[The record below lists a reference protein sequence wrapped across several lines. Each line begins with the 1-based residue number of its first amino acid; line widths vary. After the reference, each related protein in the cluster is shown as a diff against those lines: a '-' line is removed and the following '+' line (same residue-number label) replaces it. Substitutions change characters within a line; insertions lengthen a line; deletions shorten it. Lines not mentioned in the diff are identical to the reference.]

1 MAIKCNKTNY
11 SFAYSSEGMFI
22 IDNNTLKKTKL
33 FYSKDINKKTLI
45 EGKILG
51 KSFTIKSV
59 PNKDLV
65 VYNGNIGMRNYTA
78 SIYIDNEKIG
88 DLEKDQVVI
97 QNPNNADQI
106 PITLWMD
113 DLVDYYRA
121 TYLSPCAKEIKVFHK
136 NRLMGYA
143 KKNKDKYNLY
153 IKSEENFPLFLTLF
167 LAAFNSSIT

>member
-1 MAIKCNKTNY
+1 MAVKYIKSNY

-51 KSFTIKSV
+51 KSFTIKSY
-59 PNKDLV
+59 PDKEHIM
-65 VYNGNIGMRNYTA
+65 YNGNIGRSNYT
-78 SIYIDNEKIG
+78 SFIFIDNEEIG
-88 DLEKDQVVI
+88 ALEKDQVVI
-97 QNPNNADQI
+97 LNPNNVDQI

-121 TYLSPCAKEIKVFHK
+121 TYLSPFVKEIKIFHK
-136 NRLMGYA
+136 NKLMGYA

>member
-1 MAIKCNKTNY
+1 MTIKCIKTNY
-11 SFAYSSEGMFI
+11 SFVYSSEGMFF
-22 IDNNTLKKTKL
+22 IDNITLKKTKF
-33 FYSKDINKKTLI
+33 FYTKDINKKTLI

-51 KSFTIKSV
+51 KSFTIKSYPDKEIIA
-59 PNKDLV
+59 PN
-65 VYNGNIGMRNYTA
+65 GQRCMINYTA
-78 SIYIDNEKIG
+78 FIYIDNEKIG

-97 QNPNNADQI
+97 LNPNSVDQI

-121 TYLSPCAKEIKVFHK
+121 TYLSPFVKEIKVFHK
-136 NRLMGYA
+136 NKLMGYA